1 MLLVVMLVANYALA
15 RHWQDE
21 YGVPYVV
28 LTVTDPWLM
37 VIGSDVPTI
46 AIYERGDVIYK
57 NPDGYFTVKLD
68 STQLDALWNQLQISQ
83 ELLDLPDY
91 IAASQATD
99 MPTNYLMLVS
109 DTVRMKTV
117 YGDLQQDETSRAR
130 TPETFL
136 SVYDQL
142 VNYRNEQ
149 AEKWLPDTVEVML
162 TRFDHSVEKP
172 VAWPE
177 GWPDLNDKTTVSIT
191 PNLYSVF
198 IPKSEFDNLLKLLSS
213 LSYRRAV
220 EINGRKFSVTYR
232 LPFPNLR

>member
-1 MLLVVMLVANYALA
+1 
-15 RHWQDE
+15 
-21 YGVPYVV
+21 
-28 LTVTDPWLM
+28 M

-46 AIYERGDVIYK
+46 AIYERGDLIYK

-83 ELLDLPDY
+83 ELFDLPDY

-109 DTVRMKTV
+109 DTVQMKTV

-130 TPETFL
+130 TPKAFL

-149 AEKWLPDTVEVML
+149 AE
-162 TRFDHSVEKP
+162 
-172 VAWPE
+172 
-177 GWPDLNDKTTVSIT
+177 
-191 PNLYSVF
+191 
-198 IPKSEFDNLLKLLSS
+198 
-213 LSYRRAV
+213 
-220 EINGRKFSVTYR
+220 NGCRI
-232 LPFPNLR
+232 

>member
-1 MLLVVMLVANYALA
+1 MLLIVMFVVNYALA

-21 YGVPYVV
+21 YGVPFVV
-28 LTVTDPWLM
+28 LTVTAPWLM
-37 VIGSDVPTI
+37 VIGSDVPAI
-46 AIYERGDVIYK
+46 AIYERGNVIYK

-68 STQLDALWNQLQISQ
+68 STQLVELWNQLQISQ
-83 ELLDLPDY
+83 ELFDLPDY

-109 DTVRMKTV
+109 DTVQMKTV

-130 TPETFL
+130 TPEAFL

-162 TRFDHSVEKP
+162 TRFDHSAEKP

-177 GWPDLNDKTTVSIT
+177 GWPDLNDKTTVSI
-191 PNLYSVF
+191 NL
-198 IPKSEFDNLLKLLSS
+198 
-213 LSYRRAV
+213 
-220 EINGRKFSVTYR
+220 
-232 LPFPNLR
+232 FPSRNSTIC

>member
-1 MLLVVMLVANYALA
+1 
-15 RHWQDE
+15 
-21 YGVPYVV
+21 
-28 LTVTDPWLM
+28 
-37 VIGSDVPTI
+37 
-46 AIYERGDVIYK
+46 
-57 NPDGYFTVKLD
+57 
-68 STQLDALWNQLQISQ
+68 
-83 ELLDLPDY
+83 
-91 IAASQATD
+91 

-130 TPETFL
+130 TPEAFL

-142 VNYRNEQ
+142 VNYRNDQ

-162 TRFDHSVEKP
+162 TRFDHSAEKP

-177 GWPDLNDKTTVSIT
+177 GWPDLNDKTTVSIN
-191 PNLYSVF
+191 PNLYSVY

-232 LPFPNLR
+232 LPFPNLRLKIFGCYLTFTLSRYATRQRFLFEGGQVDRLDRCAN